1 MLFFDN
7 FIDWNQRHGYSCIR
21 EARSAMRR
29 RSGKPSNSNENQLY
43 LLGELYNLIVEYTTV
58 GTVKNKHEIL

>member
-1 MLFFDN
+1 MATPAPEK
-7 FIDWNQRHGYSCIR
+7 QG
-21 EARSAMRR
+21 SAMRS

-43 LLGELYNLIVEYTTV
+43 LLGELYNLIAEYTTV

>member
-1 MLFFDN
+1 L
-7 FIDWNQRHGYSCIR
+7 IILLIGAKGTATPAPEKQG
-21 EARSAMRR
+21 SAMRR